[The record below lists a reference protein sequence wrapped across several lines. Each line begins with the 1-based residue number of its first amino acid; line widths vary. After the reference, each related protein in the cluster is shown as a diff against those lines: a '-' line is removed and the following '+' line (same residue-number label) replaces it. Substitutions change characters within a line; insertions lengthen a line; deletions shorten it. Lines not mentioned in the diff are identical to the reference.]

1 MRIEPPKELH
11 GYPLDATKFHAP
23 ELAKAG
29 NEFAF
34 TIYQNSKLPMRVF
47 EAARIATAVINGC
60 LVCKDFRV
68 AGGVESLGVKGGVTE
83 NGEAPEETFYTAL
96 LADDLSGLNKR
107 ETLAVEY
114 AKGMGLDPQG
124 IASNEAFWAAFK
136 SEFTDQEITD
146 LTYCIA
152 GWMGLGRVVHVLG
165 IDKACMV
172 DAA

>member
-1 MRIEPPKELH
+1 MRIEPPKDLQ
-11 GYPLDATKFHAP
+11 GYPLDATKIHTP
-23 ELAKAG
+23 ELASAG
-29 NEFAF
+29 NDFAYA
-34 TIYQNSKLPMRVF
+34 IYQHSKLPMRIF

-60 LVCKDFRV
+60 LVCKGFRV

-83 NGEAPEETFYTAL
+83 NGEAPEEGFYTAL
-96 LADDLSGLNKR
+96 LADDTSGLNQR
-107 ETLAVEY
+107 EALAVEY

-124 IASNEAFWAAFK
+124 IASNERFWKAFK
-136 SEFTDQEITD
+136 SEFSDQEIAD

-152 GWMGLGRVVHVLG
+152 GWMGLGRIVHVLG